1 MTFGYHHIVIHPEH
15 HKFLS
20 LESTLEDGSTRYFQ
34 FWVLSFGLA
43 LACHIFTKVFWPLTK
58 RWRESDIKVIIFID
72 DGIAAFQGFEITKSI
87 SELVR
92 NDLLPAGF
100 VIINEKTNFNPKTKE
115 KWLATIIGTR
125 ELTVTAP
132 QTNITKL
139 LEDINKYLNQEF
151 LTQKQLSKV
160 AE

>member
-1 MTFGYHHIVIHPEH
+1 M
-15 HKFLS
+15 
-20 LESTLEDGSTRYFQ
+20 
-34 FWVLSFGLA
+34 
-43 LACHIFTKVFWPLTK
+43 TK
-58 RWRESDIKVIIFID
+58 RWRESGIKVIIFID

-87 SELVR
+87 SELIR

-115 KWLATIIGTR
+115 EWLATIIGTR
-125 ELTVTAP
+125 ELTFTAP